1 MTAVLLLGY
10 SRPESIV
17 QRIKEIASNDP
28 SHLYVSID
36 KSESPE
42 TRKSV
47 RQAVENALNQYPHP
61 TAVSLTF
68 QESRLGLSSHIT
80 TALTSAL
87 ENEVEVAI
95 LEDDIKIGP
104 TYLSQ
109 LAKGYEKYSDN
120 RNFGTIGGFSGFPI
134 ARTNANN
141 YWRTTKYFSAW
152 GWMTSGSTWEKY
164 QLNLPPGDFNTHL
177 SGSESWMTLSERQ
190 KKTWIHRFEKVRNNP
205 RLTWDFQMQYLSFK
219 FDLFNVLPVFRICE
233 NVGFGDS
240 RSTNTKEAKPK
251 WMQSGTLC
259 TSQIRGEV
267 PKVASNFLS
276 SHIDSF
282 TISGDSSIRQNLN
295 RIRRK
300 LS

>member
-1 MTAVLLLGY
+1 MTSVLLLGY

-17 QRIKEIASNDP
+17 QRIKEIASNNP

-47 RQAVENALNQYPHP
+47 RLAVENALNQYPNP
-61 TAVSLTF
+61 TSVSVTF
-68 QESRLGLSSHIT
+68 QDSRLGLSSHIT
-80 TALTSAL
+80 TALNSAL
-87 ENEVEVAI
+87 ENEKQVAI

-104 TYLSQ
+104 TYLAQ
-109 LAKGYEKYSDN
+109 LTKGYERYSDN
-120 RNFGTIGGFSGFPI
+120 LNFGTVGGFSGFPI
-134 ARTNANN
+134 PRANTNN

-152 GWMTSGSTWEKY
+152 GWMTSGATWEKY
-164 QLNLPPGDFNTHL
+164 QLNLPPGDFNNQL
-177 SGSESWMTLSERQ
+177 SASESWMRLSDRQ
-190 KKTWIHRFEKVRNNP
+190 KKTWLHRFEKVRNNP
-205 RLTWDFQMQYLSFK
+205 GLTWDFQMQYLSFK

-233 NVGFGDS
+233 NVGFGDA

-251 WMQSGTLC
+251 WMQSDTLC
-259 TSQIRGEV
+259 TSQIGGEI
-267 PKVASNFLS
+267 PKIASDFLS
-276 SHIDSF
+276 NHIDSF

-295 RIRRK
+295 WIRRK

>member
-17 QRIKEIASNDP
+17 QRIKEIASNNP

-36 KSESPE
+36 KAESPE

-47 RQAVENALNQYPHP
+47 RLVVENALNQYPHP
-61 TAVSLTF
+61 TAVSVTF
-68 QESRLGLSSHIT
+68 QDSRLGLSSHIS
-80 TALTSAL
+80 TALNSAL
-87 ENEVEVAI
+87 ENESEVAI

-104 TYLSQ
+104 TYLAQ
-109 LAKGYEKYSDN
+109 MTNGYERFSDN
-120 RNFGTIGGFSGFPI
+120 RNFGTIGGFSGVPI
-134 ARTNANN
+134 PGKNLNN
-141 YWRTTKYFSAW
+141 YWRRTKYFSAW
-152 GWMTSGSTWEKY
+152 GWMTNRTTWEKY
-164 QLNLPPGDFNTHL
+164 QLNLPQGDLKNQL
-177 SGSESWMTLSERQ
+177 SGSESWMALSDRQ
-190 KKTWIHRFEKVRNNP
+190 KKTWLNRFEKVRNNP
-205 RLTWDFQMQYLSFK
+205 GLTWDFQMQYLSFK

-251 WMQSGTLC
+251 WMQSNTLC
-259 TSQIRGEV
+259 TSQFGGEV
-267 PKVASNFLS
+267 PKAVSNFLS
-276 SHIDSF
+276 NHIDSF

-295 RIRRK
+295 WVRRK